1 LPIDSIQNSAF
12 YGWLT
17 QNPEWIAVSILTIA
31 FVESFAIIGVVVPG
45 VFLLYVAAFMAGSGL
60 LDIQSS
66 LLMAFCGAV
75 LGDGCSYFL
84 GRYFKRGVR
93 TWPLIRDNLHWMD
106 TGELFIERHGMKS
119 IVLARF
125 LGPIRPIMPMV
136 AGSLSMPAQ
145 RFFAV
150 NALSAI
156 AWAPVYVMPGF
167 ALGAAMDMPFSSTE
181 MTIVVLLGLALLG
194 GAFFLVRRWFDA
206 DQA

>member
-1 LPIDSIQNSAF
+1 
-12 YGWLT
+12 
-17 QNPEWIAVSILTIA
+17 
-31 FVESFAIIGVVVPG
+31 
-45 VFLLYVAAFMAGSGL
+45 
-60 LDIQSS
+60 
-66 LLMAFCGAV
+66 MAFCCSV
-75 LGDGCSYFL
+75 LVDGSSYFI

-156 AWAPVYVMPGF
+156 AWAPVYVIPGF

-194 GAFFLVRRWFDA
+194 GAFFLVRRWFNA